1 MDQGLL
7 IQGLELMLF
16 GMTAVGLF
24 LTLLVF
30 AVSLSSRLLS
40 RWFPEPEPEP
50 VSANRSGAPPPG
62 QPAPEVVAAIAA
74 ALHQHRSQRH

>member
-1 MDQGLL
+1 
-7 IQGLELMLF
+7 MLF

-24 LTLLVF
+24 LTLLVI
-30 AVSLSSRLLS
+30 AVTLSSRLLS

-50 VSANRSGAPPPG
+50 ASASRSGAPSPG